1 MKIRLISIAAV
12 VILGLIAA
20 VTVISGYA
28 QIEREYNACLAKA
41 RAHAEKQVPY
51 NAYNQYKAAFKIR
64 CDDEQVYKEF
74 LVQAELLGGTYYA
87 SAVEAYVEH
96 FPESANAYELL
107 CQLQYTR
114 GSYKEVITLALQARE
129 KGLATEKVREMYLE
143 CSNMLVTIKAGLD
156 EAQSFLGGYARVKED
171 GLYGY
176 ITAGGKYLLAP
187 SYTDATAMMGSNAA
201 VFENDEWHMINSTGH
216 TVARA
221 NKAVDSMGFL
231 SGGKI
236 CISAGGKYGYMTSAM
251 VVPETLPYDYASTFR
266 SGVAAVKVGDQW
278 ALINTNEEKITD
290 FIFED
295 ILLDEFDSCYA
306 GGAIFVKKDGKY
318 YMVNAEGKKISEQ
331 GFDDAQ
337 PFVGKQPAAVC
348 VDGKW
353 GFVDTAGNWVI
364 EPQYEAAKSFS
375 LSLGAVCID
384 GLWGY
389 VNTSGEIRVPCQFT
403 DCMPF
408 ASNGIAAVKDG
419 NAWKYVQLLAYE
431 V

>member
-12 VILGLIAA
+12 VIFGLIAV

-28 QIEREYNACLAKA
+28 QIEKEYNACLAKA

-51 NAYNQYKAAFKIR
+51 NAYNQYKAAFQIR
-64 CDDEQVYKEF
+64 CDDEAVYKEF
-74 LVQAELLGGTYYA
+74 LVQAEQLGGTFYA
-87 SAVEAYVEH
+87 SAVEAYLEY

-107 CQLQYTR
+107 CGLNYDR
-114 GSYKEVITLALQARE
+114 GNYKQVITLALEARG
-129 KGLATEKVREMYLE
+129 KGLATEKVRDWYLE
-143 CSNMLVTIKAGLD
+143 CSNMLVTIKSGME
-156 EAQSFLGGYARVKED
+156 EAQSFLGGYARIKED

-176 ITAGGKYLLAP
+176 ITASGKYLLAP
-187 SYTDATAMMGSNAA
+187 AYTAATTMMGSNAA
-201 VFENDEWHMINSTGH
+201 VFENDEWHMINSTGY
-216 TVARA
+216 TVART
-221 NKAVDSMGFL
+221 NTAVETMGFL

-236 CISAGGKYGYMTSAM
+236 CVSVDGKYGYMTSAM
-251 VVPETLPYDYASTFR
+251 VVPETLPYDYASAFR
-266 SGVAAVKVGDQW
+266 NGVAAVKIGDKW

-295 ILLDEFDSCYA
+295 ILLDEFDACYA

-318 YMVNAEGKKISEQ
+318 YMVNGEGKKISEQ

-337 PFVGKQPAAVC
+337 PFAGKEPAAVC
-348 VDGKW
+348 VNGKW
-353 GFVDTAGNWVI
+353 GFVDTAGNFVI

-375 LSLGAVCID
+375 LNLGAVCMD

-389 VNTSGEIRVPCQFT
+389 VNTSGEVRIPCQFT

-408 ASNGIAAVKDG
+408 AANGIAAVKDG
-419 NAWKYVQLLAYE
+419 KAWKYVQLLAYE